1 MKFLWANP
9 KDFIKTAGRV
19 TNKIRIIIMILFFRG
34 FVCLAFEGRICEPE
48 GYKKDRRQKLR

>member
-1 MKFLWANP
+1 M
-9 KDFIKTAGRV
+9 

-34 FVCLAFEGRICEPE
+34 FVCRAFEGRICEPE